1 MGTARAIAQGPRT
14 APRSAATRPCRISA
28 SQKLDRREQ
37 TLPCRAQTSPHS
49 NGVAV
54 HQPHRYSAQHRSGAR
69 RLSAV
74 SRHSAPISPYVVCC
88 LHLTKRYG
96 RKPGS
101 FLFMPCKLVGSQSWG
116 MGVSARTSQNSSRG
130 RHTQAQ
136 THKHGY
142 IDTYIPISLQTMEV
156 RSANVSGGLV
166 FETTRLSTTPVK
178 AVAGYVARVSLNPTC
193 ESRPQS

>member
-14 APRSAATRPCRISA
+14 APRSATTRPCRISA

-37 TLPCRAQTSPHS
+37 TLLCRAQTSPHS

-54 HQPHRYSAQHRSGAR
+54 HQPHRYSGQHRSGAR

-88 LHLTKRYG
+88 LHLAQRYG
-96 RKPGS
+96 WKPGS

-136 THKHGY
+136 THRHGY
-142 IDTYIPISLQTMEV
+142 IARRRTHTYRF
-156 RSANVSGGLV
+156 RSRQWTLGQL
-166 FETTRLSTTPVK
+166 T
-178 AVAGYVARVSLNPTC
+178 
-193 ESRPQS
+193 